1 MKKATIVDDAITYI
15 SKLQQTVDILQDEL
29 LGTESVEVP
38 EPQKEETQ
46 VMPQKKRR
54 NSGFRFN

>member
-38 EPQKEETQ
+38 EPKKEETQ
-46 VMPQKKRR
+46 VLATEEKKELRIQV
-54 NSGFRFN
+54 